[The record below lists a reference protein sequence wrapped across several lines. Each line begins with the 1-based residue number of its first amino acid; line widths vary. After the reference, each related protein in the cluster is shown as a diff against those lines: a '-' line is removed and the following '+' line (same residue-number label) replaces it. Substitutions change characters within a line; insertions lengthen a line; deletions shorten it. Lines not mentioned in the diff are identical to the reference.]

1 MEEAEGVEV
10 SARDEILASVRRSL
24 GVNGTEGPRKAA
36 VQSRLSG
43 APRGVVPAR
52 GQLDPKE
59 RVGLFRKMAE
69 SAFASVAIVRSTS
82 DVPGEAARW
91 LRDNNLP
98 ATLRMG
104 EDQRLAGMP
113 WDATALEMAKGKS
126 DGRDLNA
133 VSHAFAAVA
142 ESGTLIMTSGPENPS
157 TLNFLPDNHIVVLSS
172 ADLQGDYESAFD
184 RVREKYG
191 KGQMPRTVNMITGPS
206 RSADIAQTMLLGA
219 HGPRKLHIVI
229 VDAA

>member
-1 MEEAEGVEV
+1 M
-10 SARDEILASVRRSL
+10 SARDEILSSIRRSL
-24 GVNGTEGPRKAA
+24 RVTGGEGPRKAA
-36 VQSRLSG
+36 VAARLSG

-52 GQLDPKE
+52 GQVSGQE
-59 RVGLFRKMAE
+59 RIGLFKKMAE
-69 SAFASVAIVRSTS
+69 SAFASVAIVQDAS
-82 DVPGEAARW
+82 DAPGEAARW
-91 LRDNNLP
+91 LRGNNLP

-104 EDQRLAGMP
+104 EDKRLADMP
-113 WDATALEMAKGKS
+113 WDKTALELAKGKS

-133 VSHAFAAVA
+133 VSHAFSGVA

-157 TLNFLPDNHIVVLSS
+157 TLNFLPDNHIVVLSA
-172 ADLQGDYESAFD
+172 ADLEGDYESVFD
-184 RVREKYG
+184 RLRAKYG
-191 KGQMPRTVNMITGPS
+191 KGEMPRTVNMITGPS

>member
-1 MEEAEGVEV
+1 MEEAEERKV
-10 SARDEILASVRRSL
+10 SARDEILSSIRRSL
-24 GVNGTEGPRKAA
+24 KVNGSEGPRRAA
-36 VQSRLSG
+36 VAARLSG
-43 APRGVVPAR
+43 SPRGVVPQR
-52 GQLDPKE
+52 GQLD
-59 RVGLFRKMAE
+59 RQDRIGLFKTMAE
-69 SAFASVAIVRSTS
+69 NAFASVAIVQSAR

-104 EDQRLAGMP
+104 EDKRLADMP
-113 WDATALEMAKGKS
+113 WQTTALELAKGRS

-133 VSHAFAAVA
+133 VSHAFSAVA

-157 TLNFLPDNHIVVLSS
+157 TLNFLPDNHIVVLSA
-172 ADLQGDYESAFD
+172 ADLEGDYESVFD
-184 RVREKYG
+184 RLREKYG
-191 KGQMPRTVNMITGPS
+191 KGEMPRTVNMITGPS

>member
-1 MEEAEGVEV
+1 M

-24 GVNGTEGPRKAA
+24 GVNGAEGPRKSA

-59 RVGLFRKMAE
+59 RVGLFKKMAE
-69 SAFASVAIVRSTS
+69 NAFASVAIVQSAS

-104 EDQRLAGMP
+104 EDKRLAGMP
-113 WDATALEMAKGKS
+113 WDATALDMAKGKS

-142 ESGTLIMTSGPENPS
+142 ESGTLIMTSGAENPS
-157 TLNFLPDNHIVVLSS
+157 TLNL
-172 ADLQGDYESAFD
+172 YEFS
-184 RVREKYG
+184 V
-191 KGQMPRTVNMITGPS
+191 
-206 RSADIAQTMLLGA
+206 
-219 HGPRKLHIVI
+219 
-229 VDAA
+229 

>member
-1 MEEAEGVEV
+1 M

-69 SAFASVAIVRSTS
+69 SAFASVAIVQSAS

-113 WDATALEMAKGKS
+113 WSATALEMASGRS

-157 TLNFLPDNHIVVLSS
+157 TLNFLPDNHIVVLSA

>member
-1 MEEAEGVEV
+1 M
-10 SARDEILASVRRSL
+10 SAREEILSSIRRSL
-24 GVNGTEGPRKAA
+24 RVTGAEGPRRAA
-36 VQSRLSG
+36 VEGRLSG

-52 GQLDPKE
+52 GQLDAKE
-59 RVGLFRKMAE
+59 RIGLFKKMAE
-69 SAFASVAIVRSTS
+69 SAFASVAVVQSAG

-98 ATLRMG
+98 ATLRKG
-104 EDQRLAGMP
+104 EDSRLADMP
-113 WDATALEMAKGKS
+113 WGETALEMAEGAS

-157 TLNFLPDNHIVVLSS
+157 TLNFLPDNHIVVLSG
-172 ADLQGDYESAFD
+172 ADLEGDYESVFD
-184 RVREKYG
+184 RLRQKYG
-191 KGQMPRTVNMITGPS
+191 KGEMPRTVNMITGPS

>member
-1 MEEAEGVEV
+1 M
-10 SARDEILASVRRSL
+10 SAREEILSSLRRSL
-24 GVNGTEGPRKAA
+24 RVSGNEGPRRAA
-36 VQSRLSG
+36 VDARLSG

-52 GQLDPKE
+52 GQLDGKE
-59 RVGLFRKMAE
+59 RIGLFKKMAE
-69 SAFASVAIVRSTS
+69 SAFTSVAIVQSAG
-82 DVPGEAARW
+82 DVPTEAARW

-104 EDQRLAGMP
+104 DDKRLADMP
-113 WDATALEMAKGKS
+113 WDQTALELAQGRS

-133 VSHAFAAVA
+133 VSHAFAGVA

-157 TLNFLPDNHIVVLSS
+157 TLNFLPDNHIVVLSG

-184 RVREKYG
+184 RLREKYG
-191 KGQMPRTVNMITGPS
+191 KGVMPRTVNMITGPS

-219 HGPRKLHIVI
+219 HGPRKLHIVV
-229 VDAA
+229 VDA